1 MLYEIS
7 NLVCAYQNGGKKVLH
22 VEELIIPKGKI
33 IVILGLSGIGK
44 STFLET
50 LGLMNDTILPS
61 NQTIFRFFGNGK
73 PVEFDFSNAWQ
84 KHSDSFLS
92 NLRNQHFS
100 FIFQDTNLM
109 PNFSAIEN
117 IMLTLMLQGHSRRM
131 SREIGME
138 YLEKV
143 GMGEIDPDNKV
154 FELSGGQRQRIA
166 FIRAI
171 CPEFTVLLGDEPT
184 GNLDRFTSHKLMQI
198 LKSNIHEKNR
208 SAIIVSH
215 DIDLSVEFADQL
227 IIINKKE
234 KQHGIKN
241 EFYGLINTSSVY
253 NLVATHNLRK
263 WENGQGSHTDLQM
276 TRLLK
281 DMLSD
286 QSNISK

>member
-22 VEELIIPKGKI
+22 VEKLVIPKGKI

-44 STFLET
+44 STLLET
-50 LGLMNDTILPS
+50 LGLMNNTIVS
-61 NQTIFRFFGNGK
+61 DDQTVFRFNGNDNQGMIELSQVWSEK
-73 PVEFDFSNAWQ
+73 PDRYIST
-84 KHSDSFLS
+84 
-92 NLRNQHFS
+92 LRNQHFS

-117 IMLTLMLQGHSRRM
+117 IMLTLMLQGFSKSESRDL
-131 SREIGME
+131 GME
-138 YLEKV
+138 YMEKV

-184 GNLDRFTSHKLMQI
+184 GNLDRFTSHKLMQV
-198 LKSNIHEKNR
+198 LKASIREKER

-215 DIDLSVEFADQL
+215 NIDLSIEFADQL
-227 IIINKKE
+227 IIISKKE
-234 KQHGIKN
+234 KQPGTRN
-241 EFYGLINTSSVY
+241 EFYGFINQGSVY
-253 NLVATHNLRK
+253 NLVSAHQQRK
-263 WENGQGSHTDLQM
+263 WENGKGSHTDLQM
-276 TRLLK
+276 FKLLK
-281 DMLSD
+281 NMLSD
-286 QSNISK
+286 QSNIAE